1 MAFIGTPLDTRNT
14 FQSLVGKRFNGDG
27 STTAFT
33 LDVAPSSTL
42 DIEVFVGNVRQDPN
56 SAYTLSGTTLT
67 FTGAPPSGTNNIYV
81 VHQAKSVGTINAP
94 DNSVDS
100 AQLNTAILTG
110 ATDIGANIADAD
122 LFLIDDGAGGT
133 LRKTAASRI
142 KTYVGGVALANDANN
157 RIVTADG
164 SDGLNGE
171 ANFTF
176 DGEKAVLDSGSSN
189 DTPALKI
196 IQKGGYAGMEIE
208 GDATNTGTAALVIDA
223 SGSGDSSID
232 FQNAGNHKWRIK
244 SDYSDSHRFYI
255 MDADTSAWVYL
266 DQNDTSFNSS
276 SDERLK
282 TDWVNITNATDKINT
297 LTKVGKFKRKQYDK
311 ENNQITDPTST
322 KEHYGLSA
330 QEVEAILPEIVNED
344 VNGIKGMS
352 YTALVPL
359 LVKAIQELSAR
370 VKALEEA

>member
-1 MAFIGTPLDTRNT
+1 MAYLGTPIDTRNT
-14 FQSLVGKRFNGDG
+14 FQSLEGKRFSGDG
-27 STTAFT
+27 SETEFT
-33 LDVAPSSTL
+33 LDSAPGNVL

-81 VHQAKSVGTINAP
+81 VHQAKSVGTIDVPSGGVKA
-94 DNSVDS
+94 DNLNS
-100 AQLNTAILTG
+100 ALLTG

-122 LFLIDDGAGGT
+122 LFLVDDGAGGT

-157 RIVTADG
+157 RVVTADG

-171 ANFTF
+171 ANLTF
-176 DGEKAVLDSGSSN
+176 DGEKLALDSGSSN

-196 IQKGGYAGMEIE
+196 IQKGGYAGIEIE
-208 GDATNTGTAALVIDA
+208 GDATNTGSAYMDID
-223 SGSGDSSID
+223 STGSGDSAVN
-232 FQNAGNHKWRIK
+232 FQSAGSHKWRIK
-244 SDYSDSHRFYI
+244 NDYSDSHRFYV
-255 MDADTSAWVYL
+255 MDADSSAWVYL
-266 DQNDTSFNSS
+266 DQDDTSWNSS

-282 TDWVNITNATDKINT
+282 TDWVNITNAVDKINT

-311 ENNQITDPTST
+311 ENNKITDPTST

-330 QEVEAILPEIVNED
+330 QEVEAILPELINKD

-352 YTALVPL
+352 YTELVPL
-359 LVKAIQELSAR
+359 LIKAIQELSAK
-370 VKALEEA
+370 VKTLEE

>member
-1 MAFIGTPLDTRNT
+1 MGYIGTPIDTRNQ
-14 FQSLVGKRFNGDG
+14 FQSLQGKRFNGDG
-27 STTAFT
+27 STTDFT
-33 LDVAPSSTL
+33 LDVAPGSTL

-56 SAYTLSGTTLT
+56 SAYTLSGTTLS

-100 AQLNTAILTG
+100 AQLNTALLTG

-157 RIVTADG
+157 RVVTADG

-171 ANFTF
+171 ANLTF
-176 DGEKAVLDSGSSN
+176 DGEKLALDSGSST
-189 DTPALKI
+189 DTPAFKVV
-196 IQKGGYAGMEIE
+196 QRGGYAGIEIE
-208 GDATNTGTAALVIDA
+208 GDATNTGSAYIDIDA
-223 SGSGDSSID
+223 TGSGDSAVN
-232 FQNAGNHKWRIK
+232 FQSAGSHKWRIK
-244 SDYSDSHRFYI
+244 NDYSDSHRFYI
-255 MDADTSAWVYL
+255 MDADASAWVYL
-266 DQNDTSFNSS
+266 DQDDTSFNSS

-282 TDWVNITNATDKINT
+282 TDWVNITNAVDKIDT

-311 ENNQITDPTST
+311 ENNQITDPSSS

-359 LVKAIQELSAR
+359 LIKAIQELSAR
-370 VKALEEA
+370 VKTLEG